1 MERRRV
7 AVLSIAAPQ
16 NYILQLTD
24 ALTARRVPMR
34 IDPEESTLPLG
45 ALLARCLREPPVER
59 LVREQRI
66 TPGGVDTLQE
76 LQDLVYTTSDSG
88 LLGDLYRGI
97 VFRQQEREVD
107 LREPPAVQAS
117 RLDGRDVAV
126 VDVEIDRFNV
136 GYDRNWV
143 GFQPAEVGPPGLDLC
158 RFRPRIPPAGRARS
172 ARPTRS
178 WDSRKP
184 PTSWRWSGAWRGPSG
199 ESDFESYSRFT
210 GGRLR
215 YKTGDQ
221 TVSNVIDGGGG
232 ICSEKVQALKF
243 LTDHYGIR
251 SEYILAGPDVPA
263 PVPEERLRELLTTF
277 DFRLRKR
284 YLRYWQHTALLYTIG
299 GTSVL
304 VDATNGNIPFLFL
317 EGGRAERVL
326 GYEDK
331 PPVTVRM
338 AVYQDDFYYHRVSQ
352 DIPEN
357 LFFAMESWIPDI
369 DLVQVFDNEL
379 GLYISPTLFVTPVVF
394 RSQAAF
400 ERQREAY
407 VEEARAAGMSCVAN
421 DQWTLESSLGQRLL
435 EEAPRAGERI
445 ASSEEHLVARCDDQ
459 YGPGHQAGLVLIS
472 LDGRPG

>member
-1 MERRRV
+1 
-7 AVLSIAAPQ
+7 
-16 NYILQLTD
+16 
-24 ALTARRVPMR
+24 MR

-66 TPGGVDTLQE
+66 TPVGVDTLQE

-88 LLGDLYRGI
+88 LLGDLYQGI

-143 GFQPAEVGPPGLDLC
+143 GFHRRRWDRRASTYADFVRGSL
-158 RFRPRIPPAGRARS
+158 RRARS
-172 ARPTRS
+172 EREADEVLGLTEAGHELALVKSLARTI
-178 WDSRKP
+178 W
-184 PTSWRWSGAWRGPSG
+184 

-299 GTSVL
+299 GTPVL

-400 ERQREAY
+400 ERQRETY
-407 VEEARAAGMSCVAN
+407 VEEARAAGMSCVAS

>member
-1 MERRRV
+1 MPISS
-7 AVLSIAAPQ
+7 A
-16 NYILQLTD
+16 
-24 ALTARRVPMR
+24 
-34 IDPEESTLPLG
+34 DPS
-45 ALLARCLREPPVER
+45 A
-59 LVREQRI
+59 
-66 TPGGVDTLQE
+66 GG
-76 LQDLVYTTSDSG
+76 
-88 LLGDLYRGI
+88 
-97 VFRQQEREVD
+97 
-107 LREPPAVQAS
+107 
-117 RLDGRDVAV
+117 
-126 VDVEIDRFNV
+126 
-136 GYDRNWV
+136 
-143 GFQPAEVGPPGLDLC
+143 
-158 RFRPRIPPAGRARS
+158 ARS
-172 ARPTRS
+172 ARPTRCL
-178 WDSRKP
+178 DSPEADQEVELVKNLAR
-184 PTSWRWSGAWRGPSG
+184 TIW

-221 TVSNVIDGGGG
+221 TVRNVIDGGGG

-299 GTSVL
+299 GTPVL

-394 RSQAAF
+394 RSQAVF
-400 ERQREAY
+400 ERQRETY

>member
-34 IDPEESTLPLG
+34 IDPDESTLPLG

-88 LLGDLYRGI
+88 QLGDPYQGI
-97 VFRQQEREVD
+97 VFRQREREVD

-143 GFQPAEVGPPGLDLC
+143 GFHRRRWDRRASTYADFVHGSLRRGRSEREADEVLGLTE
-158 RFRPRIPPAGRARS
+158 AGRELELVKSLAR
-172 ARPTRS
+172 TI
-178 WDSRKP
+178 W
-184 PTSWRWSGAWRGPSG
+184 

-221 TVSNVIDGGGG
+221 TVRNVIDGGGG

-400 ERQREAY
+400 ERQRETY

>member
-1 MERRRV
+1 
-7 AVLSIAAPQ
+7 
-16 NYILQLTD
+16 
-24 ALTARRVPMR
+24 MR
-34 IDPEESTLPLG
+34 IDPDESTLPLG
-45 ALLARCLREPPVER
+45 ALLARCLREPPVEC

-88 LLGDLYRGI
+88 QLGGPYPGI
-97 VFRQQEREVD
+97 VFRQQEREAD
-107 LREPPAVQAS
+107 LQEPPAVQMT

-126 VDVEIDRFNV
+126 VDVEIDRLNV

-143 GFQPAEVGPPGLDLC
+143 GFHRRRWDRNASTYLEFARASVRRGRTEAEADEVLGLSEAAHELALV
-158 RFRPRIPPAGRARS
+158 RSLAR
-172 ARPTRS
+172 TI
-178 WDSRKP
+178 W
-184 PTSWRWSGAWRGPSG
+184 

-221 TVSNVIDGGGG
+221 TVRNVIGGGGG

-251 SEYILAGPDVPA
+251 SEYVLAGPDVPA
-263 PVPEERLRELLTTF
+263 PVPEERLRELLTSF

-299 GTSVL
+299 ETSIL

-317 EGGRAERVL
+317 EGSRAERVL

-400 ERQREAY
+400 ERQRETY
-407 VEEARAAGMSCVAN
+407 MEEAGAAGMSCIAS

-445 ASSEEHLVARCDDQ
+445 ALSEEHLVARCDDQ
-459 YGPGHQAGLVLIS
+459 YGPGHQAGLVLIA

>member
-1 MERRRV
+1 M
-7 AVLSIAAPQ
+7 SIAAPQ

-34 IDPEESTLPLG
+34 IDSDESTLPLG

-66 TPGGVDTLQE
+66 TLGGVDTLQE

-88 LLGDLYRGI
+88 QLGGPYQGI
-97 VFRQQEREVD
+97 VFRQQERVAD

-126 VDVEIDRFNV
+126 VDVEIDRLNV

-143 GFQPAEVGPPGLDLC
+143 GFHRRRWDRNASTYVEFARASVRRGRTEAEADEVLGLSEAAHEL
-158 RFRPRIPPAGRARS
+158 ALVKSLAR
-172 ARPTRS
+172 TI
-178 WDSRKP
+178 W
-184 PTSWRWSGAWRGPSG
+184 

-221 TVSNVIDGGGG
+221 TVRNVIDGGGG

-299 GTSVL
+299 ETSIL

-379 GLYISPTLFVTPVVF
+379 GLYISPTLFVTPVVY

-407 VEEARAAGMSCVAN
+407 VEEARAAGMSCVASA
-421 DQWTLESSLGQRLL
+421 QWTLESSLGQRLL

-445 ASSEEHLVARCDDQ
+445 ASSEAHLVARCDDQ
-459 YGPGHQAGLVLIS
+459 YGPGHQAGLVLIA